1 MNSTKSRQ
9 LTVYRLVQES
19 LTNVGKYAE
28 AKQVEISV
36 RNYGNHVEVDIKDDG
51 KGFNAGRR
59 ASFHARPGRNAA
71 SGGSRRRAADGE
83 FLAGQRHPHLGGSAQ
98 ARHGR

>member
-1 MNSTKSRQ
+1 M
-9 LTVYRLVQES
+9 QES

-51 KGFNAGRR
+51 KGFNATDD
-59 ASFHARPGRNAA
+59 ASFHARPGRHAT

-83 FLAGQRHPHLGGSAQ
+83 FLTGQRHPHLGGSAQ
-98 ARHGR
+98 GRHGR